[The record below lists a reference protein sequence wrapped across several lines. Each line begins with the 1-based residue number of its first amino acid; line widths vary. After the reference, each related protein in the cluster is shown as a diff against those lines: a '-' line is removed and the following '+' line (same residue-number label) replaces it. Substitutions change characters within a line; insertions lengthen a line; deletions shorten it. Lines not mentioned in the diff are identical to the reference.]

1 MPNGHRWPPSPP
13 TCSDSE
19 SQPIMKQILHILT
32 QPAKP
37 SVEQLILDQRQ
48 LPDQKILVI
57 SLNQENPDYRLLLEK
72 VFQSDSIE
80 CW

>member
-1 MPNGHRWPPSPP
+1 MPNGPRWPPSPP

-19 SQPIMKQILHILT
+19 PQPIMNQILHILT

>member
-1 MPNGHRWPPSPP
+1 MLNGPSWPPNPP

-19 SQPIMKQILHILT
+19 SLLVMKQILHILT
-32 QPAKP
+32 QPAAP
-37 SVEQLILDQRQ
+37 AVEQLILDQRQ
-48 LPDQKILVI
+48 LPDREVLVI
-57 SLNQENPDYRLLLEK
+57 SLNQPNPDYRLLLEK

>member
-1 MPNGHRWPPSPP
+1 MN
-13 TCSDSE
+13 
-19 SQPIMKQILHILT
+19 QILHILT

>member
-1 MPNGHRWPPSPP
+1 MN
-13 TCSDSE
+13 
-19 SQPIMKQILHILT
+19 QILHILT

-48 LPDQKILVI
+48 LPDQKVLVI